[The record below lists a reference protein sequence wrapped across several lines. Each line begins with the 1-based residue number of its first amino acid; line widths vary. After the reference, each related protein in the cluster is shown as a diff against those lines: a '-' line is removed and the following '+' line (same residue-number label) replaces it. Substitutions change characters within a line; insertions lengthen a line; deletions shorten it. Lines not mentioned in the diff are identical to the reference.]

1 MKTLNLKAI
10 LIGCLVDWLGTLAF
24 DLFFVMST
32 GMMAMLKGLSLKET
46 EFALTEWYHSVPG
59 TGFSILC
66 GFGFTLLGGY
76 VAAKISNAGNLL
88 NSALV
93 GAVGILLGLILIFEV
108 SPNSEIPKAIS
119 FLSILFSIPVSIL
132 GGFYYT
138 RKWKLF

>member
-24 DLFFVMST
+24 DLFFVITT
-32 GMMAMLKGLSLKET
+32 GMMAMLRGLSLEET
-46 EFALTEWYHSVPG
+46 EVALTEWYHSVPG
-59 TGFSILC
+59 MGFSSLC
-66 GFGFTLLGGY
+66 GLGFTLLGGF
-76 VAAKISNAGNLL
+76 VAAKIANAGNLL

-108 SPNSEIPKAIS
+108 SPNSEIPEAIS
-119 FLSILFSIPVSIL
+119 FLSILLSIPVSIL
-132 GGFYYT
+132 GGFCYT